1 MSGPPPPDSTA
12 LAPDALSTALAAGM
26 PIVHE
31 FSILGRRYVARTDLP
46 AAVPPLLH
54 RLAGF
59 LAAGAPAAGAAAA
72 PAAGAPAAGA
82 RRTYLL
88 CSRDA
93 YRAALASTG
102 PGPDPGPGP
111 GAGDAFLVNGGRALG
126 FLDLGL
132 AIYYGEGTLLL
143 DVMAD
148 AREAVFLHAAAVG
161 YGASG
166 ALLAGEGGSGKSGLA
181 LEFLARGW
189 RVLSDDFC
197 PLAVGSLEALPFP
210 RGVCVKGRPGRA
222 PRLSAHMREAL
233 PGVAAALAGPPD
245 ITGPGVRLWFC
256 PVLAGRPLAP
266 LRPLAA
272 FILNRRPGRVR
283 LVRLDAAELGRRLG
297 RLMLGPRPAPRGVTR
312 RLARQVAGYELNY
325 YGAAA
330 AADAIAGALDATVED
345 AARHAAGGGTAG
357 AL

>member
-1 MSGPPPPDSTA
+1 
-12 LAPDALSTALAAGM
+12 M
-26 PIVHE
+26 PIAHE
-31 FSILGRRYVARTDLP
+31 FTILGRRYAVRTDLP

-59 LAAGAPAAGAAAA
+59 LPAGAPAVEAPADA
-72 PAAGAPAAGA
+72 PAAEAPPADV

-93 YRAALASTG
+93 YRAALAS
-102 PGPDPGPGP
+102 P
-111 GAGDAFLVNGGRALG
+111 GAGEAFFVAGGRALG
-126 FLDLGL
+126 FSDLGL
-132 AIYYGEGTLLL
+132 AVFYGEGTLLL

-161 YGASG
+161 DGAFG

-222 PRLSAHMREAL
+222 PYLPAHVREAV
-233 PGVAAALAGPPD
+233 PGLAAALAGPPD
-245 ITGPGVRLWFC
+245 VTGPGVRLWFC
-256 PVLAGRPLAP
+256 PVLGGHPPAP
-266 LRPLAA
+266 LHPLAA
-272 FILNRRPGRVR
+272 FILNRRPGGVR

-297 RLMLGPRPAPRGVTR
+297 RLMLGPRLLPRGVAR
-312 RLARQVAGYELNY
+312 RLARRVAGYELNY
-325 YGAAA
+325 YGVAA
-330 AADAIAGALDATVED
+330 AADAIAAAT
-345 AARHAAGGGTAG
+345 RTAGGGNAD